1 MPRKKAQT
9 TTNAPVSQGVSLLN
23 FGTPEWQNW
32 FDQLA
37 VWGASTGIELDAE
50 FGEGN
55 LWLVE
60 AEATERDFTS
70 QRTGNDVHMTLVW
83 CNHSQYVHTD
93 GTFVDF
99 TIPLESL
106 KGMVDSIGAD
116 LFDNNGHI
124 SKALKFE
131 KLANEDYLTIVK

>member
-1 MPRKKAQT
+1 
-9 TTNAPVSQGVSLLN
+9 
-23 FGTPEWQNW
+23 
-32 FDQLA
+32 
-37 VWGASTGIELDAE
+37 
-50 FGEGN
+50 
-55 LWLVE
+55 
-60 AEATERDFTS
+60 
-70 QRTGNDVHMTLVW
+70 MTLVW

>member
-1 MPRKKAQT
+1 MPRKRAQT
-9 TTNAPVSQGVSLLN
+9 TTNAPVLQGVSLSSVNENGTVTNLN
-23 FGTPEWQNW
+23 FGTPEWENW
-32 FDQLA
+32 FSQLA

-93 GTFVDF
+93 GT
-99 TIPLESL
+99 L
-106 KGMVDSIGAD
+106 
-116 LFDNNGHI
+116 
-124 SKALKFE
+124 
-131 KLANEDYLTIVK
+131 